1 MNESKTKKIIFV
13 CTGNTCRSPMA
24 EAVCRSELKR
34 LRVEGVEVSSAG
46 TSASKNGGI
55 NPNSAITLAENG
67 LTLENF
73 TSTQLTYELLDSAYA
88 VVCMTEKQRLEIEEK
103 RTLDFFMSGGKRSG
117 WNENIHSFY
126 SLVGYDVPDPYG
138 MDISCYRIVF
148 QKISEGMGTILE
160 KLGVKKTEKAQEVAP
175 APSESPAPKKRGRPK
190 KQATTDTVK
199 PTPKKRGRPKKKV
212 ETKKEE

>member
-34 LRVEGVEVSSAG
+34 LRIEDVEVSSAG
-46 TSASKNGGI
+46 TSASKNGGM
-55 NPNSAITLAENG
+55 NPNSALTLAENG

-73 TSTQLTYELLDSAYA
+73 TSTQLTHELLDSAYA

-103 RTLDFFMSGGKRSG
+103 RALEFFMSGGKRSG
-117 WNENIHSFY
+117 LDENLHSFY

-138 MDISCYRIVF
+138 LDISCYRIVF

-160 KLGVKKTEKAQEVAP
+160 KLGVKKTEKTQEIALT
-175 APSESPAPKKRGRPK
+175 PSESPTPKKRGRPK
-190 KQATTDTVK
+190 KQETENTEK
-199 PTPKKRGRPKKKV
+199 STPKKRGRPKKKV
-212 ETKKEE
+212 ETKNEK